1 MMQREVIRFYLV
13 DDDPMVLRSLC
24 ALVTAHGLKPV
35 PFASA
40 EEFLADYDPDV
51 PGCLLLDLK
60 MPGMDGL
67 QLQAKLNEMGDGLPV
82 IILTGH
88 GDVPAAVEA
97 MKRGAIDFIEKPVNV
112 KALLQAIDE
121 AVLHLCKEPGKRV
134 PDDEVAVRLSRLT
147 NREREVLEHLILGKT
162 NKHIAVDLGISRR
175 TVEIH
180 RARVQTKMEAN
191 GLADLI
197 RLMKAE

>member
-1 MMQREVIRFYLV
+1 MINRQNIRLYLV

-24 ALVTAHGLKPV
+24 ALISAHGLNPLA
-35 PFASA
+35 FSSA
-40 EEFLADYDPDV
+40 EAFLDHYDPRE
-51 PGCLLLDLK
+51 PGCLLLDIK
-60 MPGMDGL
+60 MPGMDGVR
-67 QLQAKLNEMGDGLPV
+67 LQARLNESGDDLPI

-88 GDVPAAVEA
+88 GDVAAAVLA

-112 KALLQAIDE
+112 DTLMRAIDE
-121 AVLHLCKEPGKRV
+121 AVSRLGDEPPKRI
-134 PDDEVAVRLSRLT
+134 PDDEVARRLSLLT
-147 NREREVLEHLILGKT
+147 HREREVLEHLIQGKI

-191 GLADLI
+191 SLADLI
-197 RLMKAE
+197 RLMKPH

>member
-1 MMQREVIRFYLV
+1 MNPRQSTRLYLV

-24 ALVTAHGLKPV
+24 ALMTAHGFTPIS
-35 PFASA
+35 FTSA
-40 EEFLADYDPDV
+40 EEFLAEYDPAL
-51 PGCLLLDLK
+51 PGCLLLDIK

-67 QLQAKLNEMGDGLPV
+67 RLQARLNEMGSDLRI

-88 GDVPAAVEA
+88 GDVSAAVRA
-97 MKRGAIDFIEKPVNV
+97 MKLGAIDFIEKPVKV
-112 KALLQAIDE
+112 DALLRAIDE
-121 AVLHLCKEPGKRV
+121 AVARMDEDPPKAL
-134 PDDEVAVRLSRLT
+134 PDDEVARRLSRLT
-147 NREREVLEHLILGKT
+147 NREREVLEHLILGKI

-191 GLADLI
+191 SLADLI
-197 RLMKAE
+197 RLMKPQ

>member
-1 MMQREVIRFYLV
+1 MIKRDSIRLYLV
-13 DDDPMVLRSLC
+13 DDDLMVLRSLC
-24 ALVTAHGLKPV
+24 ALVTAHGFNAV

-40 EEFLADYDPDV
+40 EAFLSDYDPQK
-51 PGCLLLDLK
+51 PGCLLLDIK

-67 QLQAKLNEMGDGLPV
+67 RLQAKLNEMGDNLPI

-88 GDVPAAVEA
+88 GDVPAAVQA
-97 MKRGAIDFIEKPVNV
+97 MKQGAIDFIEKPVRV
-112 KALLQAIDE
+112 DTLLRAIDDAISRLGE
-121 AVLHLCKEPGKRV
+121 EPPKNV
-134 PDDEVAVRLSRLT
+134 PGDEVERRLSRLT
-147 NREREVLEHLILGKT
+147 NREREVLEHLILGKI

-191 GLADLI
+191 SLADLI
-197 RLMKAE
+197 RLMKQH